1 MVVQNC
7 AQGKN
12 PLQEACMTDRIELL
26 AAALNS
32 LPDGIA
38 VFTGEGEV
46 AFWNQAAEAITGFAA
61 ADVLEHSIPEGL
73 RPLLDGAQNGD
84 PQLCADV
91 EAGRGSLVR
100 LRHKL
105 GHEAPAIARAFVLRD
120 ELGERIGAAAVFH
133 PAESLDALPHGET
146 GEDEDVLA
154 SQADFEERLRNEF
167 DDFLRGD
174 EPLGVLWISVDQA
187 PELRKSHGA
196 GACHAMLEK
205 VRHALAVGLRPAEEL
220 GRWGDDEFLV
230 IAHERTPEMLDAHA
244 RVLAGLART
253 ADFRWWGDR
262 ISLTVSI
269 GAAQAA
275 HGGETLAQLL
285 ECARE
290 AMQSSIRSGGNCV
303 TSAPGR
309 LACLPS

>member
-1 MVVQNC
+1 MN
-7 AQGKN
+7 
-12 PLQEACMTDRIELL
+12 DRTELL
-26 AAALNS
+26 AATLNS
-32 LPDGIA
+32 LPEGIA
-38 VFTGEGEV
+38 VLAGEGEV
-46 AFWNQAAEAITGFAA
+46 LFWNQAAEAITGFTAMDLLRRA
-61 ADVLEHSIPEGL
+61 IPEGL
-73 RPLLDGAQNGD
+73 EPLLECTQHGD
-84 PQLCADV
+84 LHWCADQQS
-91 EAGRGSLVR
+91 GRGALVR
-100 LRHKL
+100 VRHKL
-105 GHEAPAIARAFVLRD
+105 GHEVPSIARVVVLRD

-146 GEDEDVLA
+146 DQDESVMA
-154 SQADFEERLRNEF
+154 SQADLEERLRNEF

-174 EPLGVLWISVDQA
+174 EPFGVLWISVDQA
-187 PELRKSHGA
+187 PELRKTHGA
-196 GACHAMLEK
+196 GACQAMLEK
-205 VRHALAVGLRPAEEL
+205 VSHALAVGLRPAEEL
-220 GRWGDDEFLV
+220 GCWGDDEFLV
-230 IAHERTPEMLDAHA
+230 IAHERTREMLDAHA

-262 ISLTVSI
+262 ISITISI

-275 HGGETLAQLL
+275 HAGETLSQLL